1 MNHRIK
7 LIFVLSLL
15 PLLLTYCAGSS
26 SRTKA
31 PAGPELSSPS
41 QSGISPSKLSTVTQV
56 THAYLEG
63 IDRFIF
69 ELDRE
74 VQYNLLQ
81 TRNKLIMEIPDT
93 VINPPHQEIPV
104 QNGQIKSVTVEQIG
118 SSMVRAIFTLTDE
131 QVAYSPKTLERPFR
145 IILDIKKILPTAIP
159 GSPKSEES
167 ESLALSS
174 ETSGESS
181 LPPNPPLK
189 QIKTP
194 SMQKPQPP
202 LSYTGSSSGPPQ
214 PSSATISTSR
224 KKSTFLSSS
233 PTSRFS
239 PSDMSTSQGY
249 LIGPGD
255 VFRLTVSGEE
265 SLSKTYTVSPEGL
278 VTFPLLGDIRV
289 EGLTVNQLDEKITE
303 LLARDYLVDPQVAV
317 ELVKLRS
324 RKVNIIGAV
333 RQPGSYELTGDSRVL
348 STLLSAGGPSS
359 FDSELKIL
367 RLSQKDLEGK
377 EGMEIINPIVV
388 NLRKLFIQG
397 DISQNIP
404 LQDGDVLIVS
414 ENEKRSRATGG
425 PSSLEKGQGVGQTS
439 PFVGTGLIYVLG
451 SVKNPGA
458 YEYQNGDTVLDVVLR
473 AGGFT
478 DYAAKNGTK
487 IVREID
493 GKTETFKVKME
504 DVVKKGVRDKN
515 PPVYPGDMI
524 IVPESFF

>member
-15 PLLLTYCAGSS
+15 PLLLTYCASSS
-26 SRTKA
+26 SRIRA

-41 QSGISPSKLSTVTQV
+41 VVSPSKLSTVTQI
-56 THAYLEG
+56 THTYLEG

-69 ELDRE
+69 ELDQE
-74 VQYNLLQ
+74 AQYSLLQ
-81 TRNKLIMEIPDT
+81 ARNKLIMEIPHT

-104 QNGQIKSVTVEQIG
+104 QDGQIKSVTVEQIG
-118 SSMVRAIFTLTDE
+118 SSMVRTIFTLTDE
-131 QVAYSPKTLERPFR
+131 QFAYSPKTSEQPFR
-145 IILDIKKILPTAIP
+145 IILDIKRILPTATLD
-159 GSPKSEES
+159 SPKSDEPG
-167 ESLALSS
+167 SLALSS
-174 ETSGESS
+174 ETSRGSS
-181 LPPNPPLK
+181 LPPNPPLN

-194 SMQKPQPP
+194 SMQKSQPL
-202 LSYTGSSSGPPQ
+202 LSYTESSS
-214 PSSATISTSR
+214 TSQ
-224 KKSTFLSSS
+224 
-233 PTSRFS
+233 FS

-255 VFRLTVSGEE
+255 VFKLTVSGEE

-278 VTFPLLGDIRV
+278 VTLPLLGDIRV
-289 EGLTVNQLDEKITE
+289 EGLTINQLDEKITE
-303 LLARDYLVDPQVAV
+303 LLARDYLVDPQVVV

-367 RLSQKDLEGK
+367 RLSQRGLESK
-377 EGMEIINPIVV
+377 EGMEIIKPIVV
-388 NLRKLFIQG
+388 DLRRLFIQG

-414 ENEKRSRATGG
+414 ENEKRSHATGG
-425 PSSLEKGQGVGQTS
+425 PSSLEKGQEV
-439 PFVGTGLIYVLG
+439 GLIYVLG